1 MPIVNK
7 PSSGP
12 FTRTER
18 IIITIPVLLASLLH
32 AVNMSTAYVALPNI
46 QGNLSATPD
55 QVGWVITAFVVA
67 SAIGTVI
74 TGWLANRLGRRR
86 VFLGSIAGFTVT
98 GALCASATGLEDLVV
113 YRILQGAVSA
123 PLLPISQAIMLDTYP
138 RERHGFAM
146 SIWSM
151 GMIMGPVL
159 GPTIGAIVTEAYNW
173 RWVFSINIPLG
184 LLAFGAI
191 FFTLPEADKRQDRL
205 DWIGVS
211 SLVIAV
217 SALQLMLDRG
227 QRLDWFE
234 SPEIVIEA
242 WLAVLGFY
250 IFVVHCAT
258 ARNPYLNLSIFRDR
272 NFVVGLSLIFV
283 FGVTV
288 FSTMFILPVF
298 LQTVQGYPVIT
309 AGWVLSA
316 RGLGTAIAM
325 LSGGILADRF
335 SPKNLILI
343 GVLCCGISSWL
354 MTEWST
360 EVSMDEVVYLTVISG
375 FGMGMMWV
383 TLTTVTFSTLSPSL
397 RTEGAAL
404 FALIRAIGAS
414 IGTSVVVAIL
424 VRSSQVS
431 YIELRKHINPYH
443 ELLPP
448 EGTVGAWDLE
458 STSGLMSL
466 YHLVAEQAQM
476 IGFLNSFVFSAVV
489 VFMAIPLVL
498 LLKTPPRTKS

>member
-1 MPIVNK
+1 MTIMTK
-7 PSSGP
+7 PADGP
-12 FTRTER
+12 FTKSER
-18 IIITIPVLLASLLH
+18 IIITIPVLMASLLH
-32 AVNMSTAYVALPNI
+32 SVNMSTAYVALPSI

-55 QVGWVITAFVVA
+55 QVGWIITAFIVA
-67 SAIGTVI
+67 SAVGTVV
-74 TGWLANRLGRRR
+74 TGWLSNRLGRRR
-86 VFLGSIAGFTVT
+86 VFLWSIAGFTIT
-98 GALCASATGLEDLVV
+98 GGLCASAAGLEDLVF
-113 YRILQGAVSA
+113 YRVLQGLLSA

-151 GMIMGPVL
+151 GMILGPVL
-159 GPTIGAIVTEAYNW
+159 GPSVGAVMTEAYNW

-184 LLAFGAI
+184 IIAFVSI
-191 FFTLPEADKRQDRL
+191 YFTLPEAKRRRDRL

-211 SLVIAV
+211 SLVIGV

-234 SPEIVIEA
+234 SPEIVVEA
-242 WLAVLGFY
+242 WVAALSFY
-250 IFVVHCAT
+250 VFIAQCST
-258 ARNPYLNLSIFRDR
+258 ARNPYITISIFRDR
-272 NFVVGLSLIFV
+272 NFVVGLALIFV

-316 RGLGTAIAM
+316 RGVGTAVAM
-325 LSGGILADRF
+325 LAGGILSDRF
-335 SPKNLILI
+335 SAKNLMLL
-343 GVLCCGISSWL
+343 GVLCCGISNLL
-354 MTEWST
+354 MTEWSS
-360 EVSMDEVVYLTVISG
+360 EVGMEEVVYLTVLSG

-383 TLTTVTFSTLSPSL
+383 TLTAITFSTLSPAL

-414 IGTSVVVAIL
+414 IGTSLVVAIL
-424 VRSSQVS
+424 VRSSQVN
-431 YIELRKHINPYH
+431 YIELRKHISPYQ

-448 EGTVGAWDLE
+448 EGAVSRWDLE
-458 STSGLMSL
+458 SPSGLLNVYQIVS
-466 YHLVAEQAQM
+466 EQAQM
-476 IGFLNSFVFSAVV
+476 IGFLNSFVFSAAV
-489 VFMAIPLVL
+489 VFLAIPLVL
-498 LLKTPPRTKS
+498 LLKVPEKRR

>member
-1 MPIVNK
+1 MPIINK

-32 AVNMSTAYVALPNI
+32 SVNMSTAYVALPNI

-55 QVGWVITAFVVA
+55 QVGWIITAFVVA
-67 SAIGTVI
+67 SAVGTVV

-86 VFLGSIAGFTVT
+86 VFLASIAGFTIT
-98 GALCASATGLEDLVV
+98 GALCAGAAGIEDLVI
-113 YRILQGAVSA
+113 YRVLQGVASA

-138 RERHGFAM
+138 KERHGFAM

-151 GMIMGPVL
+151 GMILGPVV
-159 GPTIGAIVTEAYNW
+159 GPTIGAIMTEAYNW

-184 LLAFGAI
+184 LLAFAAI
-191 FFTLPEADKRQDRL
+191 FFTLPEADKRRDKL

-217 SALQLMLDRG
+217 SSVQLMLDRG

-234 SPEIVIEA
+234 SPEIIIEA
-242 WLAVLGFY
+242 WAAALGFY
-250 IFVVHCAT
+250 IFVAQCAT

-272 NFVVGLSLIFV
+272 NFVVGLALIFV
-283 FGVTV
+283 FGLTV

-316 RGLGTAIAM
+316 RGVGTAIAM
-325 LSGGILADRF
+325 LAGGVLSDRF
-335 SPKNLILI
+335 SPKNLIMI
-343 GVLCCGISSWL
+343 GVLCSGISSWL
-354 MTEWST
+354 MTEWSS
-360 EVSMDEVVYLTVISG
+360 EVGMEEVVYLTVISG

-383 TLTTVTFSTLSPSL
+383 TLTTVTFSTLAPEL

-414 IGTSVVVAIL
+414 IGTSLVVAIL
-424 VRSSQVS
+424 VRSSQVN
-431 YIELRKHINPYH
+431 YIELRGHVNPYH

-448 EGTVGAWDLE
+448 EGTPHVWDLE
-458 STSGLMSL
+458 STSGLLSM
-466 YHLVAEQAQM
+466 YHLVSEQAQM

-489 VFMAIPLVL
+489 VFAAIPLVL
-498 LLKTPPRTKS
+498 LLKTPRR